1 MKTIKACKMCR
12 NITEEDTCPVCG
24 EKTSR
29 EWQGYLIM
37 VNHQRSEI
45 AKKVGIDANGKY
57 ALKVR

>member
-1 MKTIKACKMCR
+1 MKTIKACKTCQA
-12 NITEEDTCPVCG
+12 ITEEDKCPVCG

-37 VNHQRSEI
+37 VDHQRSEI
-45 AKKVGIDANGKY
+45 AKKVGIDDNGKF

>member
-1 MKTIKACKMCR
+1 LSTLRACKICR
-12 NITEEDTCPVCG
+12 QITEEDTCQKCND
-24 EKTSR
+24 KTSR

-37 VNHQRSEI
+37 VNHSRSEI

>member
-1 MKTIKACKMCR
+1 MSTLRACKICR
-12 NITEEDTCPVCG
+12 SITDEDKCSKCG
-24 EKTSR
+24 DKTSR

-37 VNHQRSEI
+37 VNHSRSEI

>member
-1 MKTIKACKMCR
+1 MSTLRACKVCR
-12 NITEEDTCPVCG
+12 EITEEDKCSKCG
-24 EKTSR
+24 DKTSR

-37 VNHQRSEI
+37 VNHARSEI

>member
-1 MKTIKACKMCR
+1 MSTLKACKTCR
-12 NITEEDTCPVCG
+12 IITEEDKCPICG

-37 VNHQRSEI
+37 VNHSRSEI

>member
-1 MKTIKACKMCR
+1 LTTLKACKICR
-12 NITEEDTCPVCG
+12 LITEEDKCSRCG

-45 AKKVGIDANGKY
+45 AKKVGIDADGKY

>member
-1 MKTIKACKMCR
+1 MSTLRACKICLL
-12 NITEEDTCPVCG
+12 ITEEDKCSKCG

-37 VNHQRSEI
+37 VNNSRSEI

>member
-1 MKTIKACKMCR
+1 MKTIRACKACR
-12 NITEEDTCPVCG
+12 TITEEDKCSNCG
-24 EKTSR
+24 EKSSR

-45 AKKVGIDANGKY
+45 AKKVGINANGKY

>member
-1 MKTIKACKMCR
+1 MKTLKACKACR
-12 NITEEDTCPVCG
+12 IITEEDKCPNCG
-24 EKTSR
+24 EKVSR

-45 AKKVGIDANGKY
+45 AKKVGIDANGKF

>member
-1 MKTIKACKMCR
+1 MSTLRACKACR
-12 NITEEDTCPVCG
+12 LITEEDKCPKCG

-37 VNHQRSEI
+37 VDSSRSEI
-45 AKKVGIDANGKY
+45 AKKVGINENGKF

>member
-1 MKTIKACKMCR
+1 MSTLRACKGCR
-12 NITEEDTCPVCG
+12 AITEEDKCPRCG

-37 VNHQRSEI
+37 VSHSRSEI
-45 AKKVGIDANGKY
+45 AKKVGIDADGKY

>member
-1 MKTIKACKMCR
+1 MSTLKACKICR
-12 NITEEDTCPVCG
+12 LISEEDKCSRCN

-37 VNHQRSEI
+37 VNHSRSEI

>member
-1 MKTIKACKMCR
+1 MTAIKACKACR
-12 NITEEDTCPVCG
+12 FITEEDKCPRCG

-37 VNHQRSEI
+37 VNHSRSEI
-45 AKKVGIDANGKY
+45 AKKVGIDADGKF

>member
-1 MKTIKACKMCR
+1 MTTLKACKICR
-12 NITEEDTCPVCG
+12 LITEEDKCTRCG

-45 AKKVGIDANGKY
+45 AKKVGIDADGKY

>member
-1 MKTIKACKMCR
+1 MKTIKACKTCR
-12 NITEEDTCPVCG
+12 IITEEDKCPICG

-45 AKKVGIDANGKY
+45 AKKVGINANGKY

>member
-1 MKTIKACKMCR
+1 MSTLKACKVCR
-12 NITEEDTCPVCG
+12 EITVEDKCSTCG
-24 EKTSR
+24 DKTSR

-37 VNHQRSEI
+37 VNHTRSEI

>member
-1 MKTIKACKMCR
+1 MATIKSCKKCR
-12 NITEEDTCPVCG
+12 LITDEDKCIVCG

-37 VNHQRSEI
+37 VNHSRSEI

>member
-1 MKTIKACKMCR
+1 MSILKACKMCR
-12 NITEEDTCPVCG
+12 LITEEDKCSRCG

-37 VNHQRSEI
+37 VNHSRSEI
-45 AKKVGIDANGKY
+45 AKKVGIDENGKY

>member
-1 MKTIKACKMCR
+1 MKTIRACKMCR
-12 NITEEDTCPVCG
+12 VISEEDKCHICG

-37 VNHQRSEI
+37 VDHQRSEI
-45 AKKVGIDANGKY
+45 AKKVGIEADGKY